1 MSKTEKITINMSVVD
16 LGKVDLLVDQGFYSN
31 RTDFIRTAIRKQLD
45 QHDDE
50 IKDAVTRKSLCIG
63 ITYYSKEDLE
73 EKLLSNKQ
81 LEIKMVGMLILSK
94 DITPELACKTI
105 KSIKVLGSLSM
116 SKEVRDALVDRIK

>member
-1 MSKTEKITINMSVVD
+1 MSVVD

-81 LEIKMVGMLILSK
+81 LEIKMVGMLILAK

-105 KSIKVLGSLSM
+105 KSVKVLGSLSA
-116 SKEVRDALVDRIK
+116 SKEVKDALGDRIK